1 MTALAVRY
9 GTKADTGKGTGAK
22 TTETLLWTNPSPTTA
37 RSSLDATL
45 SQSLQNFQKI
55 RVEYAYN
62 TGSSDAPYYVV
73 FPVKDAN
80 GDYMFP
86 TGSAKQRMSIGLNNA
101 SSNNFVRQF
110 YVADDTTIHFNN
122 ASRVNAAGT
131 TNTNLIPWNIYGIN
145 NGYGGGT
152 SGGGG
157 STVPVYAGPYSVT
170 PKADTAQT
178 LSTAGKQMTEDVT
191 VAKVPYYETSN
202 TSGTTVYIAEET
214 N

>member
-1 MTALAVRY
+1 MSALAVRY
-9 GTKADTGKGTGAK
+9 GTISDRNKSGGAK

-45 SQSLQNFQKI
+45 SQSLQNFQRI

-62 TGSSDAPYYVV
+62 NAAASAEYYVV
-73 FPVKDAN
+73 FPVKDAS

-86 TGSAKQRMSIGLNNA
+86 TGSGKQRMSIGLNNVN
-101 SSNNFVRQF
+101 SVNITRQF
-110 YVADDTTIHFNN
+110 YVTDDTTIHFNN
-122 ASRVNAAGT
+122 AYRVNDSGSS
-131 TNTNLIPWNIYGIN
+131 NTALIPWNIYGIN
-145 NGYGGGT
+145 GGYGGGT

-157 STVPVYAGPYSVT
+157 SVIPVYAGPYDVT
-170 PKADTAQT
+170 PKANEAQT

>member
-9 GTKADTGKGTGAK
+9 GTISDRNKSGGAK

-86 TGSAKQRMSIGLNNA
+86 SGSGKQRMSLGLNNA
-101 SSNNFVRQF
+101 SSHAFTRHF
-110 YVADDTTIHFNN
+110 YVSDDTTIHFNN
-122 ASRVNAAGT
+122 AYRVNTSG
-131 TNTNLIPWNIYGIN
+131 NTSSNLIPWNIYGIN
-145 NGYGGGT
+145 GGYGGGT

-157 STVPVYAGPYSVT
+157 SVIPVYAGPYSVT
-170 PKADTAQT
+170 PKANEAQT

>member
-9 GTKADTGKGTGAK
+9 GTISDRNKSGGAK

-45 SQSLQNFQKI
+45 SQSLQNFQRI

-62 TGSSDAPYYVV
+62 NSAASAEYYVV

-86 TGSAKQRMSIGLNNA
+86 TGSGKQRMSIGLNNVN
-101 SSNNFVRQF
+101 SVNITRQF
-110 YVADDTTIHFNN
+110 YVTDDTTIHFNN
-122 ASRVNAAGT
+122 AYRVNGSGSS
-131 TNTNLIPWNIYGIN
+131 NTALIPWNIYGIN
-145 NGYGGGT
+145 GGYGGGT

-157 STVPVYAGPYSVT
+157 STIPVYAGPYDVT

-178 LSTAGKQMTEDVT
+178 LNTAGKQMTENVT

>member
-9 GTKADTGKGTGAK
+9 GTISDRNKSGGAK

-145 NGYGGGT
+145 NGYGGG
-152 SGGGG
+152 SSSGGG
-157 STVPVYAGPYSVT
+157 STIPVYAGPYSVT
-170 PKADTAQT
+170 PKAGTAQT